1 MNVRYECAI
10 SGVEEE
16 ASVETSAP
24 LGGLPLGWFKITF
37 IRQVLNPKWIAIQQ
51 LKEAMTNNVLNQIPK
66 AEDREIQQVAVT
78 LQVEAQFA
86 ALEAATPK
94 YITQEEVVY
103 TAPPEAEEAIRD
115 VFNEIREPL
124 GLGLFTTQE
133 EQDEQDDKE
142 ALAAQFTSRAEA
154 EALAAEAAAPKAPAT
169 AKA

>member
-1 MNVRYECAI
+1 M
-10 SGVEEE
+10 
-16 ASVETSAP
+16 
-24 LGGLPLGWFKITF
+24 
-37 IRQVLNPKWIAIQQ
+37 LNPKWIAIQQ

-94 YITQEEVVY
+94 YLTQEEVVY

-124 GLGLFTTQE
+124 GLGLFTTQD
-133 EQDEQDDKE
+133 EQDEQDEKDAKE
-142 ALAAQFTSRAEA
+142 A
-154 EALAAEAAAPKAPAT
+154 AAEAAVP
-169 AKA
+169 

>member
-133 EQDEQDDKE
+133 EQDEQDDKDDKE
-142 ALAAQFTSRAEA
+142 Q
-154 EALAAEAAAPKAPAT
+154 AAEAAVP
-169 AKA
+169 

>member
-16 ASVETSAP
+16 ASVESSAP

-94 YITQEEVVY
+94 YLTQEEVVY

-124 GLGLFTTQE
+124 GLGLFTTQD
-133 EQDEQDDKE
+133 EQDEQDEKDEKE
-142 ALAAQFTSRAEA
+142 A
-154 EALAAEAAAPKAPAT
+154 AAEAAVP
-169 AKA
+169 

>member
-16 ASVETSAP
+16 ASVEASAP

-37 IRQVLNPKWIAIQQ
+37 VRQLMNPKWIAIQQ
-51 LKEAMTNNVLNQIPK
+51 LKEAMTTNVLNQIPK

-94 YITQEEVVY
+94 YLTQEEVVY

-124 GLGLFTTQE
+124 GLGLFATLD
-133 EQDEQDDKE
+133 EQDEQDEKDEKE
-142 ALAAQFTSRAEA
+142 AAA
-154 EALAAEAAAPKAPAT
+154 EALAP
-169 AKA
+169 

>member
-16 ASVETSAP
+16 ASVEASAP
-24 LGGLPLGWFKITF
+24 LGGLPVGWFRITF
-37 IRQVLNPKWIAIQQ
+37 IRQVMNPKWIAIQQ
-51 LKEAMTNNVLNQIPK
+51 LKEAMTNNVLNQVPK
-66 AEDREIQQVAVT
+66 VEDREIQQVAIT

-103 TAPPEAEEAIRD
+103 TAPPEAEEAIRE

-124 GLGLFTTQE
+124 GLGLFTTQ
-133 EQDEQDDKE
+133 DEQDAQDEKDEKE
-142 ALAAQFTSRAEA
+142 GAAIT
-154 EALAAEAAAPKAPAT
+154 AAP
-169 AKA
+169 

>member
-16 ASVETSAP
+16 ASVESSAP

-94 YITQEEVVY
+94 YLTQEEVVY

-124 GLGLFTTQE
+124 GLGLFTTQD
-133 EQDEQDDKE
+133 EQDEQDEKDDKE
-142 ALAAQFTSRAEA
+142 A
-154 EALAAEAAAPKAPAT
+154 AAEAAVP
-169 AKA
+169 

>member
-16 ASVETSAP
+16 ASVEASAP

-94 YITQEEVVY
+94 YLTQEEVVY

-124 GLGLFTTQE
+124 GLGLFTTQD
-133 EQDEQDDKE
+133 EQDEQDEKDAKE
-142 ALAAQFTSRAEA
+142 A
-154 EALAAEAAAPKAPAT
+154 AAEAAVP
-169 AKA
+169 

>member
-16 ASVETSAP
+16 ASVESSAP

-37 IRQVLNPKWIAIQQ
+37 IRQVMNPKWIAIQQ
-51 LKEAMTNNVLNQIPK
+51 LKEAMTTNVLNQIPK

-94 YITQEEVVY
+94 YLTQEEVVY

-124 GLGLFTTQE
+124 GLGLFTTQD
-133 EQDEQDDKE
+133 EQDEEDEKDEKE
-142 ALAAQFTSRAEA
+142 A
-154 EALAAEAAAPKAPAT
+154 AAEAAVP
-169 AKA
+169 

>member
-16 ASVETSAP
+16 ASVEASAP

-94 YITQEEVVY
+94 YMTQEEVVY

-133 EQDEQDDKE
+133 EQEEQD
-142 ALAAQFTSRAEA
+142 AQDVKDNKQE
-154 EALAAEAAAPKAPAT
+154 AAEAVIP
-169 AKA
+169 

>member
-16 ASVETSAP
+16 ASAEASAP

-94 YITQEEVVY
+94 YLTQEEVVY

-124 GLGLFTTQE
+124 GLGLFTTQD
-133 EQDEQDDKE
+133 EQDEQDEKDQKE
-142 ALAAQFTSRAEA
+142 A
-154 EALAAEAAAPKAPAT
+154 AAEAAVP
-169 AKA
+169 

>member
-1 MNVRYECAI
+1 
-10 SGVEEE
+10 
-16 ASVETSAP
+16 

-37 IRQVLNPKWIAIQQ
+37 IRQVMNPKWIAIQQ
-51 LKEAMTNNVLNQIPK
+51 LKEAMTTNVLNQIPK

-94 YITQEEVVY
+94 YLTQEEVVY

-124 GLGLFTTQE
+124 GLGLFTTQD
-133 EQDEQDDKE
+133 EQDEQDEKDEKE
-142 ALAAQFTSRAEA
+142 A
-154 EALAAEAAAPKAPAT
+154 AAEAAVP
-169 AKA
+169 

>member
-16 ASVETSAP
+16 ASVEASAP

-37 IRQVLNPKWIAIQQ
+37 IRQVMNPKWIAIQQ
-51 LKEAMTNNVLNQIPK
+51 LKEAMTTNVLNQIPK

-94 YITQEEVVY
+94 YLTQEEVVY

-124 GLGLFTTQE
+124 GLGLFATLD
-133 EQDEQDDKE
+133 EQDEQDEKDEKE
-142 ALAAQFTSRAEA
+142 AAA
-154 EALAAEAAAPKAPAT
+154 EALAP
-169 AKA
+169 

>member
-16 ASVETSAP
+16 ASIDAAAP
-24 LGGLPLGWFKITF
+24 LGTLPLGWFKITF
-37 IRQVLNPKWIAIQQ
+37 VRQVGNPKWIAIQQ

-66 AEDREIQQVAVT
+66 AEDRELQQIAVT
-78 LQVEAQFA
+78 LQIEAQFA
-86 ALEAATPK
+86 ALEAATPRFL
-94 YITQEEVVY
+94 TQEEVVY

-124 GLGLFTTQE
+124 GLPMFSTQE
-133 EQDEQDDKE
+133 EQDAQDSQQ
-142 ALAAQFTSRAEA
+142 AAAEA
-154 EALAAEAAAPKAPAT
+154 DAAEAAASEASTP

>member
-16 ASVETSAP
+16 ASVEASAP

-37 IRQVLNPKWIAIQQ
+37 VRQVMNPKWIAIQQ
-51 LKEAMTNNVLNQIPK
+51 LKEAMTNNVLNQVPK
-66 AEDREIQQVAVT
+66 VEDREIQQVAIT

-103 TAPPEAEEAIRD
+103 TAPPEAEEAIRE

-124 GLGLFTTQE
+124 GLGLFTTQ
-133 EQDEQDDKE
+133 DEQDAQDEKDEKE
-142 ALAAQFTSRAEA
+142 GAAIT
-154 EALAAEAAAPKAPAT
+154 AAP
-169 AKA
+169 

>member
-16 ASVETSAP
+16 ASVEASAP

-37 IRQVLNPKWIAIQQ
+37 IRQVMNPKWIAIQQ
-51 LKEAMTNNVLNQIPK
+51 LKEAMTTNVLNQIPK

-94 YITQEEVVY
+94 YLTQEEVVY
-103 TAPPEAEEAIRD
+103 TAPPEAEEAICD

-124 GLGLFTTQE
+124 GLGLFATLD
-133 EQDEQDDKE
+133 EQDEQDEKDEKE
-142 ALAAQFTSRAEA
+142 AAA
-154 EALAAEAAAPKAPAT
+154 EALAP
-169 AKA
+169 

>member
-16 ASVETSAP
+16 ASVEASAP

-37 IRQVLNPKWIAIQQ
+37 VRQVMNPKWIAIQQ
-51 LKEAMTNNVLNQIPK
+51 LKEAMTTNVLNQIPK

-94 YITQEEVVY
+94 YLTQEEVVY

-124 GLGLFTTQE
+124 GLGLFATLD
-133 EQDEQDDKE
+133 EQDEQDEKDEKE
-142 ALAAQFTSRAEA
+142 AAA
-154 EALAAEAAAPKAPAT
+154 EALAP
-169 AKA
+169 

>member
-16 ASVETSAP
+16 ASVESSAP

-37 IRQVLNPKWIAIQQ
+37 IRQVMNPKWIAIQQ
-51 LKEAMTNNVLNQIPK
+51 LKEAMTTNVLNQIPK

-94 YITQEEVVY
+94 YLTQEEVVY

-124 GLGLFTTQE
+124 GLGLFTTQD
-133 EQDEQDDKE
+133 EQDEQDEKDEKE
-142 ALAAQFTSRAEA
+142 A
-154 EALAAEAAAPKAPAT
+154 AAEAAVP
-169 AKA
+169 